1 VRLIGLEPGR
11 IDVVPLGLGTRPVA
25 ALPRTAA
32 VARLG
37 LDGRPYVLAPGL
49 ALPHKNLGRLVQALA
64 EIPSERRPQLVLTAG
79 GDDGS
84 LQRQADALGVG
95 GDVRIV
101 GWLDAPLLEAAYANA
116 ACMAF
121 PSLVEGF
128 GLPIMEAMLRGVPVA
143 CSDIAVLREVA
154 GDCAVFFDPLDPA
167 AIARALEQLLADEA
181 LRARLR
187 EDGHRRA
194 ERFTWQATAEGTL
207 RCYERTVGRPL
218 GATVAA

>member
-1 VRLIGLEPGR
+1 VRLVGVDPGR
-11 IDVVPLGLGTRPVA
+11 IDVVPLGLGARPVA
-25 ALPRTAA
+25 PLSRDEAI
-32 VARLG
+32 ARLG
-37 LDGRPYVLAPGL
+37 LDGRPYVFAPSL
-49 ALPHKNLGRLVQALA
+49 ALPHKNLDRLVEALA
-64 EIPSERRPQLVLTAG
+64 QIPPERRPQLVLTAG

-84 LQRQADALGVG
+84 LRRRADQLGAG

-128 GLPIMEAMLRGVPVA
+128 GLPIMEAMLRRLPVA

-167 AIARALEQLLADEA
+167 SIARTLEELLADEG

-187 EDGHRRA
+187 DEGHGRA

-218 GATVAA
+218 RAMVAT